1 MCALQPNLMTP
12 TMREES
18 YRLAT
23 YVRGND
29 EPRAGIVVDDGLLD
43 VSALLMKSVAQSAG
57 TPPTQVLQVLE
68 RWHELH
74 PLLQQAARGVRSAKP
89 RGNAMPVRDVRFL
102 APILYPGTI
111 FCAGA
116 NYRDHVAEM
125 SKAMNLPAEPDP
137 HEVGLKPWHFI
148 KASAGC
154 VRGTGE
160 LIRLPSYSK
169 KVDWEAEIAVII
181 GRECRDVSTEQAMG
195 FVAGLSIVNDLSA
208 RDHLKRAGVAV
219 DSPFHFDWVSQKCFD
234 GALPFGPW
242 ICPLD
247 DIDDIENL
255 GIRLWVNDELMQD
268 SSSSHMIFSIAEQVA
283 HLSTR
288 LTLRPGDVIATGT
301 PAGCGTPRG
310 IFLKD
315 GDRVTIKI
323 DHLGTLINDF
333 RN

>member
-1 MCALQPNLMTP
+1 MCALRPNLMTP
-12 TMREES
+12 TMREQS

-43 VSALLMKSVAQSAG
+43 VSALLKKSVAQSSS

-68 RWHELH
+68 RWHQLH
-74 PLLQQAARGVRSAKP
+74 PLLQQAARSARSAKAH
-89 RGNAMPVRDVRFL
+89 GNAIPVRDVRFL

-137 HEVGLKPWHFI
+137 HEAGLKPWHFI

-160 LIRLPSYSK
+160 LIRLPSYST

-181 GRECRDVSTEQAMG
+181 GRECRNVSTAHAMG

-219 DSPFHFDWVSQKCFD
+219 DSPFRFDWVSQKCFD

-268 SSSSHMIFSIAEQVA
+268 SSSSHMIFSIAEQIA

-310 IFLKD
+310 IFLKA
-315 GDRVTIKI
+315 GDRVTINI

-333 RN
+333 GN